1 MFTSTESPR
10 ARTRTR
16 RLIILVVLLV
26 VVVAVVLVARQATA
40 PPSSPTAATPPGAAP
55 SPTPTPTA
63 PVDEATALATR
74 HMLTLPPEAALP
86 HELTTATAGPPIT
99 VPRAAPIANRVISDG
114 FPATAEGALGWL
126 TDFNETALRGG
137 DPATYLRAYTESALP
152 HAPSPQGSGPLALLA
167 SFRDEAG
174 IRPGELKAGLTVTYE
189 VTQGLIKG
197 TADQSR
203 FAVVC
208 TLGQLSF
215 DYQGQSTTMGIGDCQ
230 ALRWTGTAWRIAPGA
245 RAAYAASAWPGSA
258 ESVAAGYRPLQR
270 DGVR

>member
-1 MFTSTESPR
+1 MFTSTESLRP
-10 ARTRTR
+10 RTRTR
-16 RLIILVVLLV
+16 RLIIIVGLLV
-26 VVVAVVLVARQATA
+26 VAVAVVLVARQATA
-40 PPSSPTAATPPGAAP
+40 LSSSPPAAPPPGGAP
-55 SPTPTPTA
+55 SRTPTA
-63 PVDEATALATR
+63 PVDEATALAER
-74 HMLTLPPEAALP
+74 PMLTLPPEAALP

-99 VPRAAPIANRVISDG
+99 VPRPAPIANRVISDG

-126 TDFNETALRGG
+126 TDFNKTALRGG
-137 DPATYLRAYTESALP
+137 DPATYLRAYGESELP
-152 HAPSPQGSGPLALLA
+152 HAPAPQGSGLLALLT

-174 IRPGELKAGLTVTYE
+174 IRPGELKPGLTVTYD

-197 TADQSR
+197 TADGGR

-215 DYQGQSTTMGIGDCQ
+215 DFQGQSTRMGIGDCQ

-258 ESVAAGYRPLQR
+258 ESVAAGYRPLNQGGAR
-270 DGVR
+270 

>member
-1 MFTSTESPR
+1 M
-10 ARTRTR
+10 R
-16 RLIILVVLLV
+16 RLIIIVVLLV
-26 VVVAVVLVARQATA
+26 VAVAVVLVARQATA
-40 PPSSPTAATPPGAAP
+40 PPSSPPAATPPGAAP
-55 SPTPTPTA
+55 SPAPTA

-74 HMLTLPPEAALP
+74 PMLTLPREAALP

-99 VPRAAPIANRVISDG
+99 VPRPAPIANRVISDS

-126 TDFNETALRGG
+126 TNFNETALRGG

-152 HAPSPQGSGPLALLA
+152 HAPSPQGNGPLALLT
-167 SFRDEAG
+167 SFREEAG
-174 IRPGELKAGLTVTYE
+174 IRPGELKPGLTVTYD
-189 VTQGLIKG
+189 VSQGLIKG
-197 TADQSR
+197 TADGGR

-215 DYQGQSTTMGIGDCQ
+215 DYQGQSTRMGIGDCQ

>member
-1 MFTSTESPR
+1 M
-10 ARTRTR
+10 
-16 RLIILVVLLV
+16 
-26 VVVAVVLVARQATA
+26 
-40 PPSSPTAATPPGAAP
+40 
-55 SPTPTPTA
+55 
-63 PVDEATALATR
+63 TALAIR
-74 HMLTLPPEAALP
+74 PMMTLPPEAALP

-99 VPRAAPIANRVISDG
+99 VPRPAPIANRVISDG

-137 DPATYLRAYTESALP
+137 DPSTYLRAYDEFALAR
-152 HAPSPQGSGPLALLA
+152 APSPQGSGPLALLS

-174 IRPGELKAGLTVTYE
+174 IRPGELKPGLTVTYE
-189 VTQGLIKG
+189 VSQGLIKG
-197 TADQSR
+197 TTDAGR

-215 DYQGQSTTMGIGDCQ
+215 DYQGQSTRMGIGDCQ

-258 ESVAAGYRPLQR
+258 ESVAAGYRPLTR

>member
-16 RLIILVVLLV
+16 RLIIVVVLLV
-26 VVVAVVLVARQATA
+26 VAVAVVLVARQETA
-40 PPSSPTAATPPGAAP
+40 PPSSPPTATPPGAAP
-55 SPTPTPTA
+55 SPAPTA
-63 PVDEATALATR
+63 PVDEATALAIR
-74 HMLTLPPEAALP
+74 PMLTLPPEAALP

-99 VPRAAPIANRVISDG
+99 VPRPAPIANRVISDG

-137 DPATYLRAYTESALP
+137 DPATYLRAYGEAALP
-152 HAPSPQGSGPLALLA
+152 HAPSPQGNGLLALLTA
-167 SFRDEAG
+167 FRDEAG
-174 IRPGELKAGLTVTYE
+174 IRAGELKPGLTVTYE

-197 TADQSR
+197 TVDDGR
-203 FAVVC
+203 FVVVC

-215 DYQGQSTTMGIGDCQ
+215 DYQGEATRMGIGDCQ

-258 ESVAAGYRPLQR
+258 ESVAAGYRPLNKG
-270 DGVR
+270 GVR

>member
-1 MFTSTESPR
+1 MFTTTKSPR

-16 RLIILVVLLV
+16 RLIIVVVLLV
-26 VVVAVVLVARQATA
+26 VAVAVVLIARHATA
-40 PPSSPTAATPPGAAP
+40 PPSPPTAATPPGAAP
-55 SPTPTPTA
+55 SPTPTA

-74 HMLTLPPEAALP
+74 PMLTLPPEAALP

-99 VPRAAPIANRVISDG
+99 VPRPAPIANRVISDD

-137 DPATYLRAYTESALP
+137 DPSTYLRAYGDAALP
-152 HAPSPQGSGPLALLA
+152 HAPSPQGNGLLALLT

-174 IRPGELKAGLTVTYE
+174 IRPGELKPGLTVTYE

-197 TADQSR
+197 TADDGR
-203 FAVVC
+203 FVVVC

-215 DYQGQSTTMGIGDCQ
+215 DYQGQATRMGIGDCQ

-258 ESVAAGYRPLQR
+258 ESVAAGYRPLTR
-270 DGVR
+270 DGAR

>member
-10 ARTRTR
+10 VRTRTR
-16 RLIILVVLLV
+16 RLIIVVVLLV
-26 VVVAVVLVARQATA
+26 IAVAVVLVARYATA
-40 PPSSPTAATPPGAAP
+40 PPPPAATPPGAAP
-55 SPTPTPTA
+55 SPTPTA

-99 VPRAAPIANRVISDG
+99 VPRPAPIANRVISDG

-137 DPATYLRAYTESALP
+137 DPATYLRAYDESALP
-152 HAPSPQGSGPLALLA
+152 HAPSPQGNGLLALLT

-174 IRPGELKAGLTVTYE
+174 IRAGELKPGLTVTYE

-197 TADQSR
+197 TADGGQ

-208 TLGQLSF
+208 TLGQLNF
-215 DYQGQSTTMGIGDCQ
+215 DYQSQSTSMGIGDCQ
-230 ALRWTGTAWRIAPGA
+230 ALRWTGTTWRIAPGA

-270 DGVR
+270 DGAR

>member
-1 MFTSTESPR
+1 MFTTAESPR

-16 RLIILVVLLV
+16 RLIIVVVLLV
-26 VVVAVVLVARQATA
+26 VAAVVVLVARQATA
-40 PPSSPTAATPPGAAP
+40 PPSSPPAATAPGVAA
-55 SPTPTPTA
+55 SPTPTA

-74 HMLTLPPEAALP
+74 PMLTLSPEAALP

-99 VPRAAPIANRVISDG
+99 VPRPAPIADRVISDS
-114 FPATAEGALGWL
+114 FSATPEGALGWL

-137 DPATYLRAYTESALP
+137 GPATYLRAYGESALP
-152 HAPSPQGSGPLALLA
+152 HAPSPQGNGLLALLT

-174 IRPGELKAGLTVTYE
+174 LRAGELKPGLTVTYE

-197 TADQSR
+197 TAEEGR

-215 DYQGQSTTMGIGDCQ
+215 DYEGQSTRMGIGDCQ

-245 RAAYAASAWPGSA
+245 RAAYAACAWPGSI
-258 ESVAAGYRPLQR
+258 ESVAAGYRPLIR
-270 DGVR
+270 DGTR

>member
-1 MFTSTESPR
+1 MFTPTGSPR
-10 ARTRTR
+10 SRTRAR
-16 RLIILVVLLV
+16 HLITVAVLLV
-26 VVVAVVLVARQATA
+26 AAIAVVLIARHATT
-40 PPSSPTAATPPGAAP
+40 PPSPSPPTTPPGVAP
-55 SPTPTPTA
+55 SATPTV

-74 HMLTLPPEAALP
+74 PMLTLPPEAALP

-99 VPRAAPIANRVISDG
+99 VPRPAPIANRVISDG

-137 DPATYLRAYTESALP
+137 DPATYLRAYGESALP
-152 HAPSPQGSGPLALLA
+152 HAPAPQGSGLYALLT
-167 SFRDEAG
+167 SFRDRAD
-174 IRPGELKAGLTVTYE
+174 IRPGQLKPGLTVTYE

-197 TADQSR
+197 TADGGR

-215 DYQGQSTTMGIGDCQ
+215 DYQGQATSMGIGDCQ
-230 ALRWTGTAWRIAPGA
+230 ALRWTGTAWRIAPGT
-245 RAAYAASAWPGSA
+245 RAAYATCAWPGSA
-258 ESVAAGYRPLQR
+258 ESVTAGYRPLHR

>member
-16 RLIILVVLLV
+16 RLIIIVLLV
-26 VVVAVVLVARQATA
+26 VAVAVVLVARQATA
-40 PPSSPTAATPPGAAP
+40 PPSSPPAATPPGAAP
-55 SPTPTPTA
+55 SPTPTA

-74 HMLTLPPEAALP
+74 PMLTLPPEAALP

-99 VPRAAPIANRVISDG
+99 VPRPAPVAGRVISDG

-126 TDFNETALRGG
+126 IDFNETALRGG
-137 DPATYLRAYTESALP
+137 DPATYLRAYTESALL
-152 HAPSPQGSGPLALLA
+152 HAPSPQGSGPLALLT
-167 SFRDEAG
+167 SFRENAG
-174 IRPGELKAGLTVTYE
+174 IRPGELKLGLTVTYD
-189 VTQGLIKG
+189 VSQGLVKG
-197 TADQSR
+197 TADGGR

-215 DYQGQSTTMGIGDCQ
+215 DYQGQSTRMGIGDCQ
-230 ALRWTGTAWRIAPGA
+230 ALRWTGTGWRIASGA
-245 RAAYAASAWPGSA
+245 RAAYAACAWPGSA
-258 ESVAAGYRPLQR
+258 ESVRAGYRPLIR